1 MTLEEFLGDMQ
12 SDIDRFHDYWR
23 SQQAKEGE
31 EIFPANMEPGD
42 WYDQWL
48 GFIDSGTKEV
58 A

>member
-1 MTLEEFLGDMQ
+1 MQ

-23 SQQAKEGE
+23 SQQAKESE
-31 EIFPANMEPGD
+31 ETFPDNMEPGD

-48 GFIDSGTKEV
+48 GFIDSGVKEV